1 MATTYPPI
9 TVPTTLPSTTPNPT
23 PPTPR
28 FRLFPGAEQER
39 TLGSIPSKFPYIK
52 LQPPLPTKQFKHCR
66 VTGWK
71 GDGVAVRSK
80 HLGVPTVVDSDID
93 SNGGGSRMFGGEDVV
108 VSSPRWTVSIQ
119 VPVCGCEEER
129 GTETVTAEV
138 SVHCVLDGHGGKK
151 TCSAVSRN
159 ILERS
164 RHLLETT
171 LLPSIYRRSRLGDFD
186 HIHDEEEAVSKMVRE
201 MDDEFGE
208 EDDGCTLT
216 WWAFIY
222 MEGRF
227 FIPFFNL
234 GDSPLYLLHPRS
246 GKTVSLYDSHTW
258 EEPRQREAHIR
269 RCKAQ
274 GIIPV
279 PEIVYGRVNCTYGS
293 MQIPDREGHFEPIPI
308 YVGETS
314 EIDKGNRDYFVGY
327 MKSRKRMVGG
337 SQSLS
342 AKEVVQRW
350 DTTRQLWVA
359 DHVEEDIAHRN
370 WGSTV
375 LYRDPQPIVKSD
387 SWSGERRE
395 VFIKSGKIQMSNS
408 MGDKVDKRTVG
419 LGNEPSFGL
428 VELGSMT
435 EDEEVGYS
443 EFVVV
448 GMSDGIG
455 DVYRSTEL
463 AQKIKTYRSLYPS
476 LSDETLARNILEDA
490 SALGRNTFGNPC
502 HGTQSHDDLSIH
514 LTTLYLSMM

>member
-1 MATTYPPI
+1 M
-9 TVPTTLPSTTPNPT
+9 
-23 PPTPR
+23 
-28 FRLFPGAEQER
+28 
-39 TLGSIPSKFPYIK
+39 
-52 LQPPLPTKQFKHCR
+52 
-66 VTGWK
+66 
-71 GDGVAVRSK
+71 AVRSK
-80 HLGVPTVVDSDID
+80 HLGVPTVVDSD
-93 SNGGGSRMFGGEDVV
+93 SAGGGSRMFGGEDVV
-108 VSSPRWTVSIQ
+108 VSSPRWTLSVQ
-119 VPVCGCEEER
+119 D
-129 GTETVTAEV
+129 GTVDQTVTAEV

-151 TCSAVSRN
+151 TCSAVSKN

-164 RHLLETT
+164 RRLLETT
-171 LLPSIYRRSRLGDFD
+171 ILPSIYRRSRLGDLD
-186 HIHDEEEAVSKMVRE
+186 LGDDEEEEAVTRMVRE

-208 EDDGCTLT
+208 DDDGCTLT
-216 WWAFIY
+216 WWAFVY

-246 GKTVSLYDSHTW
+246 GKTVSLYDNHTW

-274 GIIPV
+274 GITPV

-293 MQIPDREGHFEPIPI
+293 MQIPDREGHFEPIPM

-314 EIDKGNRDYFVGY
+314 EIDKENRNYFVEY
-327 MKSRKRMVGG
+327 IKLRKRMVGG
-337 SQSLS
+337 SQSLA

-350 DTTRQLWVA
+350 DASRQLWVA
-359 DHVEEDIAHRN
+359 DHVEEDLAHRN

-387 SWSGERRE
+387 PWSGERRE
-395 VFIKSGKIQMSNS
+395 EFIKSGKIQMSNS

-435 EDEEVGYS
+435 EDEEEGYS

-455 DVYRSTEL
+455 DIYRSTEL

-476 LSDETLARNILEDA
+476 ISDETLARNILEDA
-490 SALGRNTFGNPC
+490 STLGRNTFGNPRQ
-502 HGTQSHDDLSIH
+502 GTQSHDDLSIH
-514 LTTLYLSMM
+514 LTTLYLTMM

>member
-1 MATTYPPI
+1 M
-9 TVPTTLPSTTPNPT
+9 
-23 PPTPR
+23 
-28 FRLFPGAEQER
+28 
-39 TLGSIPSKFPYIK
+39 KFPYIK
-52 LQPPLPTKQFKHCR
+52 LQPPSATNQFKQSR

-80 HLGVPTVVDSDID
+80 YLTVPTVIDSD

-108 VSSPRWTVSIQ
+108 VSSPRWTLSIQ
-119 VPVCGCEEER
+119 VPVCADGGGGGEER
-129 GTETVTAEV
+129 GTETVTAQV
-138 SVHCVLDGHGGKK
+138 TVQCVLDGHGGKK
-151 TCSAVSRN
+151 TCSAVSKN

-171 LLPSIYRRSRLGDFD
+171 LLPSIYRRSRLGDHDLD
-186 HIHDEEEAVSKMVRE
+186 HEGLIVEEAVTRMVRE

-216 WWAFIY
+216 WWAFVY

-274 GIIPV
+274 GITPV
-279 PEIVYGRVNCTYGS
+279 PEIVYGRVNCYYGS
-293 MQIPDREGHFEPIPI
+293 MKIPDREGHFEPIPM

-314 EIDKGNRDYFVGY
+314 EIDKENRDYFVGY
-327 MKSRKRMVGG
+327 MKLRKKMVGG
-337 SQSLS
+337 SQSLA

-350 DTTRQLWVA
+350 DVSQQKWVA

-375 LYRDPQPIVKSD
+375 LYRDPQPLIQSD
-387 SWSGERRE
+387 PWSGERRE
-395 VFIKSGKIQMSNS
+395 VFIKSGRIQMSNS

-428 VELGSMT
+428 VELGAMI
-435 EDEEVGYS
+435 EDDEEGYS

-455 DVYRSTEL
+455 DIYRSTEI

-476 LSDETLARNILEDA
+476 ISDETLARNILEDA
-490 SALGRNTFGNPC
+490 NALGRNTFGSPRQ
-502 HGTQSHDDLSIH
+502 GTQSHDDLSIH
-514 LTTLYLSMM
+514 LTTLYLNSL